1 MNDKKYSRMKGFWNK
16 AKSLKLVL
24 CKKAI
29 TMRKGK
35 LIMRKNKDKEVY
47 RGRKNL
53 STKETIFLTGM
64 CFLPA
69 AFIFVFKY
77 LPIFGIILAFKD
89 FRYNKGIWGSDWSGL
104 KNFDFIF
111 KSGTLGRLVRNT
123 VGLNAL
129 FIVTGMVFAVAVA
142 IILYEIKSRRALKTY
157 QTLILLPYF
166 ISWVI
171 ASYIVYAILNP
182 GYGLLNGLLVSLG
195 FDKINWYG
203 DPGYWPWILMICNI
217 WKTFGYS
224 SIVYYA
230 ALVGVDS
237 SYFEAA
243 RLDGATKLQLVRYII
258 LPFLMP
264 VITIQFILAVGGIMR
279 ADFGMFYQVTRD
291 VGSLY
296 PVTDVL
302 DTYAYR
308 TLTEQSAIGMSS
320 AVSFVQSVVGCI
332 LVLLTN
338 WIVNRIEPD
347 NALI

>member
-1 MNDKKYSRMKGFWNK
+1 MKKNGKRAKGSQL
-16 AKSLKLVL
+16 A
-24 CKKAI
+24 
-29 TMRKGK
+29 MRK
-35 LIMRKNKDKEVY
+35 
-47 RGRKNL
+47 L
-53 STKETIFLTGM
+53 STKETLFLTGM

-69 AFIFVFKY
+69 AFVFVFKY
-77 LPIFGIILAFKD
+77 MPMFGVVLAFKD
-89 FRYNKGIWGSDWSGL
+89 FRYDKGIWGSEWNGW
-104 KNFDFIF
+104 KNFEFLF

-129 FIVTGMVFAVAVA
+129 FIVTGMVFAVMVA
-142 IILYEIKSRRALKTY
+142 IILYEIKSRKALKLY

-171 ASYIVYAILNP
+171 ASYIVYALLNP
-182 GYGLLNGLLVSLG
+182 SYGLVNGLLESFGVEAV
-195 FDKINWYG
+195 NWYG

-217 WKTFGYS
+217 WKGFGYS

-243 RLDGATKLQLVRYII
+243 RLDGASKLQLIRYII
-258 LPFLMP
+258 IPFLAP

-291 VGSLY
+291 VGTLY

-308 TLTEQSAIGMSS
+308 ALTTQSAIGMSS
-320 AVSFVQSVVGCI
+320 AVSFVQSVVGCAMI
-332 LVLLTN
+332 LFTN
-338 WIVNRIEPD
+338 WIVTRIEPD

>member
-1 MNDKKYSRMKGFWNK
+1 MYYVHKSKHVMIELQKRGFLSKAKQRKGNGIMSKKKYKDTHIGK
-16 AKSLKLVL
+16 KKLTLKE
-24 CKKAI
+24 
-29 TMRKGK
+29 
-35 LIMRKNKDKEVY
+35 N
-47 RGRKNL
+47 
-53 STKETIFLTGM
+53 IFLTAM
-64 CFLPA
+64 CLLPA

-77 LPIFGIILAFKD
+77 MPMFGVVLAFKD

-104 KNFDFIF
+104 KNFAFIF

-129 FIVTGMVFAVAVA
+129 FIVTGMAFAVMVA
-142 IILYEIKSRRALKTY
+142 IILYEIKSRKALKTY

-166 ISWVI
+166 ISWVV
-171 ASYIVYAILNP
+171 ASYIVYAVLNP
-182 GYGLLNGLLVSLG
+182 SYGLLNGLLLKLG
-195 FDKINWYG
+195 FEKVNWYG
-203 DPGYWPWILMICNI
+203 NPNYWPWILMICNI
-217 WKTFGYS
+217 WKSFGYS

-243 RLDGATKLQLVRYII
+243 RLDGASKLQLVRHII
-258 LPFLMP
+258 LPFLTP
-264 VITIQFILAVGGIMR
+264 IITIQFILAVGNIMR

-291 VGSLY
+291 VGTLY

-308 TLTEQSAIGMSS
+308 ALMELSDIGMSS
-320 AVSFVQSVVGCI
+320 AVSFVQSVVGCALI
-332 LVLLTN
+332 LFTN
-338 WIVNRIEPD
+338 WIVTRIEPD